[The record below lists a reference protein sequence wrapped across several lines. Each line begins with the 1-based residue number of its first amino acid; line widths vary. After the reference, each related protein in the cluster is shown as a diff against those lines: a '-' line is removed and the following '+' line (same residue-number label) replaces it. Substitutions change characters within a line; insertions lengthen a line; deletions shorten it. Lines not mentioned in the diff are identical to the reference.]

1 MPMLD
6 MSLEKLYKYRG
17 MSPIPKDFN
26 EFWDEELKKLDG
38 LDYKVEIS
46 KADFESPIAD
56 CYNLYFTSV
65 DGARIYVKF
74 MKPKNIEGK
83 LPALLEFHGYQGS
96 STDWSNKL
104 QYIASGMCVAAMD
117 CRGQAGLS
125 EDVGGVQGITVKGHI
140 VRGLIEGR
148 DKLLFKSIFLD
159 TVILSRIIMS
169 MDFIDENR
177 VATTGGSQ
185 GGALALACAAL
196 ENRIKGVY
204 AFYPFLSDY
213 KRVWFMDL
221 GGEAYDE
228 LKRYFK
234 FIDPNH
240 ENEEYIFN
248 TLGYIDIKNLASRIK
263 CKVNMAVSLMD
274 DICPPSTQF
283 AVYNNIDSEKE
294 VVVYYEYGHEA
305 YLPKLN
311 DRIYKWSLEI

>member
-6 MSLEKLYKYRG
+6 MSLEKLYDYKG
-17 MSPIPKDFN
+17 ISPIPKDFN
-26 EFWDEELKKLDG
+26 EFWDNELRKLDNFNCE
-38 LDYKVEIS
+38 VEMK

-56 CYNLYFTSV
+56 CYDLYFTSL
-65 DGARIYVKF
+65 DGARIYTKF

-83 LPALLEFHGYQGS
+83 IPALLEFHGYQGS

-104 QYIASGMCVAAMD
+104 QYVASGMCVVAMD

-125 EDVGGVQGITVKGHI
+125 EDLGGVKGITVKGHI
-140 VRGLIEGR
+140 VRGLVEGKE
-148 DKLLFKSIFLD
+148 KLLFKSIFLD
-159 TVILSRIIMS
+159 TVILARIIMN

-196 ENRIKGVY
+196 EKKIKGVY
-204 AFYPFLSDY
+204 AYYPFLCDY

-240 ENEEYIFN
+240 ENEEYVFN

-263 CKVNMAVSLMD
+263 CKVNMAISLMD

-283 AVYNNIDSEKE
+283 SAYNNIKAEKE
-294 VVVYYEYGHEA
+294 VIVYHEYGHEA

-311 DRIYKWSLEI
+311 DRIYKWALTI